1 MPQIVENY
9 DYGVTREWRYNR
21 RLVIIQTQGSNLN
34 EAVDV
39 WAELVIKTLKE
50 IPEEGAFFLIDDLSH
65 PNTNLTP
72 YGAKRSRE
80 VLGSAPWHR
89 EKFYVATVVSNS
101 FVNRLA
107 KILISPFLSFRTKAE
122 HVMFTARIEA
132 DKWIVECME
141 REGLIQDEPEEA

>member
-9 DYGVTREWRYNR
+9 DYGVTREWRHNR

-39 WAELVIKTLKE
+39 WADLAIQTIKE
-50 IPEEGAFFLIDDLSH
+50 MPEEGAFFLIDDLSH

-89 EKFYVATVVSNS
+89 ENFYIATVVSNS

-107 KILISPFLSFRTKAE
+107 KILISPFLSLRAKAE
-122 HVMFTARIEA
+122 HVMFTSRIEA
-132 DKWIVECME
+132 DKWVAECME

>member
-9 DYGVTREWRYNR
+9 PYGVTREWRHNR
-21 RLVIIQTQGSNLN
+21 KLVIIQTQGNNLN
-34 EAVDV
+34 EAIDA
-39 WAELVIKTLKE
+39 WADLALQTLKE

-80 VLGSAPWHR
+80 VLASAPWHR
-89 EKFYVATVVSNS
+89 EKLYVATILSNS

-107 KILISPFLSFRTKAE
+107 KILISPFLSFRTRAV
-122 HVMFTARIEA
+122 HVMFTSREDA
-132 DKWIVECME
+132 DKWIAECME
-141 REGLIQDEPEEA
+141 MEGVPQDETIEP